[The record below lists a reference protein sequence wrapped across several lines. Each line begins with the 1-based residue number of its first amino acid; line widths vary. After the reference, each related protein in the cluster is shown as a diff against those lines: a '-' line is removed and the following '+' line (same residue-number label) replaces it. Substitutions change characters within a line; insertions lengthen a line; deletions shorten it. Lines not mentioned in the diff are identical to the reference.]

1 MNIEAVSAYRMP
13 VHYDLSETAIED
25 ATEVLAKEHYDAPLM
40 LVVASDQQFL
50 AGRLCQKYGLQCIVI
65 PEVMK
70 LESWALA
77 GTRSVIWSPGT

>member
-1 MNIEAVSAYRMP
+1 
-13 VHYDLSETAIED
+13 
-25 ATEVLAKEHYDAPLM
+25 
-40 LVVASDQQFL
+40 
-50 AGRLCQKYGLQCIVI
+50 LCQKYGLQCIVI